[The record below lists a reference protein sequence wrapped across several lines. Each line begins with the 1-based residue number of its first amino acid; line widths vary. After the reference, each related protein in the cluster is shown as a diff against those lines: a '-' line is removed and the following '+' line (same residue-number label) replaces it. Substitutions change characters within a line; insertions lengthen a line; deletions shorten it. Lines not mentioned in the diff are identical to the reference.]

1 LVFKIFNRIFDQ
13 KKEMKKYLAL
23 GLISLFLGS
32 CVTQQRGYNYKA
44 HAKKGKKV
52 KYKGDLTK
60 YNCRKR

>member
-1 LVFKIFNRIFDQ
+1 
-13 KKEMKKYLAL
+13 MKKYLAL
-23 GLISLFLGS
+23 GLIALFLGS
-32 CVTQQRGYNYKA
+32 CATQQRGYNYKA